1 MDTCIGAGRDRTK
14 LLEDNVDR
22 AHDGNGLRGVRG
34 QTQRHLFI
42 LRSAARRA
50 AVPSRRFLSPY
61 APPFH
66 LFNFPE
72 AHKPDGPQRLVG
84 LFLFLFLQLLFPFTN
99 SQLGHAQKKI
109 PVRASIS
116 SNKKIRN
123 GTKYLEH
130 VSNILK
136 WHRTFFLILDH
147 FKCFEHFKWHTSF

>member
-1 MDTCIGAGRDRTK
+1 MRGLGGVVEIVQSPEHLIVVALMGRSSVFLILCTTNLVDTCIGAGRDRTK

-99 SQLGHAQKKI
+99 SQLGHAQKK
-109 PVRASIS
+109 
-116 SNKKIRN
+116 
-123 GTKYLEH
+123 
-130 VSNILK
+130 
-136 WHRTFFLILDH
+136 
-147 FKCFEHFKWHTSF
+147 